1 MQNPDVNY
9 KLLAS
14 IIHST
19 NHLDTILLAEFLS
32 SSIKASRAHLDLI
45 KKIIPEN
52 EQIRQER
59 RICNA
64 SMLLTLIRFANM
76 PREV

>member
-1 MQNPDVNY
+1 MQKSTVNY
-9 KLLAS
+9 RLLNS
-14 IIHST
+14 IISSP
-19 NHLDTILLAEFLS
+19 NQLDTLILAEFLS
-32 SSIKASRAHLDLI
+32 HGIDASRAHLDLLQGI
-45 KKIIPEN
+45 LPER

-76 PREV
+76 PGEV

>member
-1 MQNPDVNY
+1 MKNNVNY
-9 KLLAS
+9 RLLNS
-14 IIHST
+14 ITHST
-19 NHLDTILLAEFLS
+19 NRLDTILLAEFLS
-32 SSIKASRAHLDLI
+32 SGIEASRAHLDLTKEI
-45 KKIIPEN
+45 LPER

-76 PREV
+76 PGEV